1 MMLGSS
7 AVELAH
13 APFMYIFFSLF
24 KKSKQKTKKRLLCIL
39 LPHFNVTG
47 IPFSWN

>member
-24 KKSKQKTKKRLLCIL
+24 KNKNKTKKKKVAM
-39 LPHFNVTG
+39 HFVATL
-47 IPFSWN
+47 

>member
-24 KKSKQKTKKRLLCIL
+24 KKSKQKNQKKVAM
-39 LPHFNVTG
+39 HFVATL
-47 IPFSWN
+47 